1 MVAGRGG
8 AHLSQLSVCRNTLT
22 VRNIELGWILGIKF
36 SQGVMF
42 FLHEPLEVAEVAYN
56 PFLDMMG

>member
-1 MVAGRGG
+1 MQE
-8 AHLSQLSVCRNTLT
+8 HSVT
-22 VRNIELGWILGIKF
+22 VRNIELGWILDIKF
-36 SQGVMF
+36 SHGVMF

>member
-1 MVAGRGG
+1 MQE
-8 AHLSQLSVCRNTLT
+8 HSVT